1 MPDPPQP
8 PPLKEWFDEARF
20 REIAGHFSE
29 LSPAFNRRRFL
40 EVALDGLA
48 ERSLMQRLHQCAV
61 ATEAALPGTYRQK
74 LRPLRQLAP
83 RLGHEFVAIFLCDFV
98 ASYGLGD
105 FDHSLEA
112 LRFFTVF
119 GSAEFAVRP
128 FLVAD
133 QARTLATMHRWT
145 RDPHEK
151 IRRLASEGSRPR
163 LPWGLRLT
171 SLVRD
176 PTPTRGILEAL
187 KDDSSASVR
196 RSVANHLNDIT
207 KDHPEIVLD
216 QLAGWSLERAH
227 LRSIARHACR
237 TLIKRGHPEALR
249 LFGFGRRPEVVAT
262 LRALPGKLWLGD
274 RLSLQATLRSTSARR
289 QQLAVDYVIHY
300 VKSGGTTSEKVFKW
314 CEVEVAPK
322 EAVELAKSQVIRDFT
337 TRRHYPGRHRV
348 ELQVNGI
355 RLAATAFEL
364 HSRSA

>member
-1 MPDPPQP
+1 MSDPTNP
-8 PPLKEWFDEARF
+8 PPLKEWFDDARF
-20 REIAGHFSE
+20 REIAAHLSEVSPQFSR
-29 LSPAFNRRRFL
+29 LRFL
-40 EVALDGLA
+40 DVALDGLA
-48 ERSLMQRLHQCAV
+48 GRSLMQRMHQCAV
-61 ATEAALPGTYRQK
+61 AVETALPGTYRQK
-74 LRPLRQLAP
+74 LPPLRQLAP
-83 RLGHEFVAIFLCDFV
+83 RLDHEFVAIFLSDFV
-98 ASYGLGD
+98 ASYGLDD

-133 QARTLATMHRWT
+133 QARTLAAMHQWT

-151 IRRLASEGSRPR
+151 VRRLASEGSRPR
-163 LPWGLRLT
+163 LPWGLRLA

-187 KDDSSASVR
+187 KEDSSASVR

-207 KDHPEIVLD
+207 KDHPGIVLA
-216 QLAGWSLERAH
+216 QLAGWDLERTH
-227 LRSIARHACR
+227 LQSIARHSCR

-249 LFGFGRRPEVVAT
+249 LFGFGRRPEIVAT
-262 LRALPGKLWLGD
+262 LRAIPGNLWLGD
-274 RLSLQATLRSTSARR
+274 RLSLQASLKSTSARR
-289 QQLAVDYVIHY
+289 QRLAVDYIVHY

-314 CEVEVAPK
+314 SEVALPPG
-322 EAVELAKSQVIRDFT
+322 ETLELAKSQVIRDFT
-337 TRRHYPGRHRV
+337 TRRHYAGRHRV

-355 RLAATAFEL
+355 RLAVTAFQL